1 MINTTGGPMNKI
13 FRDTKDWYLD
23 KDKYASK
30 NLIKFAVENSGE
42 EILDQIKVFDT
53 QPSSF

>member
-1 MINTTGGPMNKI
+1 MNKI

-23 KDKYASK
+23 NDKYASK

-42 EILDQIKVFDT
+42 EVLDLGCATGDYCRNLH
-53 QPSSF
+53 